1 MTNLVELSELSD
13 IESSKYPVKRRLR
26 NTKKTGKLELNDVES
41 SVKQKSKQTGKLII
55 MNDKFS

>member
-1 MTNLVELSELSD
+1 MTNLVEFSELSN
-13 IESSKYPVKRRLR
+13 IESSTYPVKRR
-26 NTKKTGKLELNDVES
+26 NTKKTDKLELSDVES